1 MKPEYNN
8 NLIVIKIRINGRR
21 MRALVDTGAS
31 HSYISKSAVKDFEL
45 ETRQTK
51 LMKIGLADGASTS
64 TTTKVK
70 TAKINIHNREVRS
83 DLIVLNQMNPTYH
96 VIVGMDIIQ
105 ETQLSIDEILKSRKF
120 KGIQQKEATL
130 QHISL
135 DDKEQLSS
143 ANESTKD
150 KEVKEE
156 EEEYIYLH
164 GVEINPDWIW
174 LYSDTDKDDTA
185 RINIALPTD
194 GVVNAIY
201 MDKASDELTKK
212 QKQFIDKYKSLFPE
226 TPPDTLPPERRVKH
240 EIKLIDET
248 KIHARPPYRSSGREN
263 EVCKETIE
271 KLLKSKL
278 IRPSKSPH
286 SAPVI
291 FAKKKDGTLRMCAD
305 YRDINRNTI
314 PDNTPLPH
322 IAESIDRVKGAKIFS
337 KIDLDAAFWQVAMT
351 EESKPKTA
359 FGCRYGHYEYNVMP
373 MGLRNSPA
381 TFTTLMN
388 EIFVDLTDR
397 GILVYLDDILIYS
410 ETEEEHR
417 KLLTEV
423 FERLKKH
430 QLYPKLKKCEFF
442 RSEID
447 FLGFTIDKNGKR
459 PMSDK
464 IHKALDFATPKNK
477 KQLMQFIGLANYYR
491 DHIDQFSII
500 ASPMTDLLQKDRK
513 FEWSDECQNRFEQ
526 MKEALSS
533 APVLRA
539 SDHKKPFYIH
549 CDASDVGGG
558 ASLEQLDEDNKA
570 YAVQFWSKK
579 FNETERNYDTIKKET
594 FIAKEALKHFRPHI
608 HGAEVHLY
616 TDNQPLVFMRT
627 QRPPRSQYIRW
638 QQEFDEYNITFH
650 HKKGKDNV
658 VADALSRS
666 PEFYNNTVEM
676 TIEPNELSKK
686 IIHAQNHDEL
696 CIRLKYGKRINK
708 SNLPKLPLNVKND
721 VVYQR
726 DRLYIPKSE
735 RALIHEILIHYHDN
749 QQHIG
754 IDKTIEF
761 IKRNYYWTNM
771 DDDIKHWIINCIKC
785 QRIKPNLN
793 KPKGLLQSHSIPYK
807 PWQVISV
814 DFITDLPRSKSNNDS
829 IVVFVDTFSKMTKM
843 TALKKT
849 DGAERFAQ
857 IFNDKIVSSYG
868 HPHTIISDRDTRFT
882 SKYWECLSKLLG
894 IKLNRSSAYHPE
906 TDGQTERMNQTLEN
920 LLRAVV
926 NEVND
931 NWEEQ
936 LPTVEYTMNNTIN
949 ASTKL
954 TPFDVCLTWKPQL
967 AVEHRDWQLL
977 KDEVPAATKSFDDI
991 VITYD
996 LVTQNIRKSQQK
1008 QQKQANKH
1016 RIDEKFKVGDKV
1028 MLSTANLKLP
1038 FGIRKLTARYFG
1050 PFEVIAVN
1058 NDVNYKLRL
1067 PSQWKVHNNIH
1078 ISKLK
1083 KFNEDKEVFPDRQQ
1097 LVEPPPTMVMEDG
1110 QTEYEVD
1117 RIIDHKTDTNGNPT
1131 KYLVLWKGYNAEDA
1145 TFEPIEHL
1153 KNSSEAIAKY
1163 HQSLIDKQQQSLLNR
1178 DKNTRTTRAVSRAQ
1192 SESQTLNAIDN
1203 NEEEAQQAE
1212 GRRWIKLKCC
1222 ATCKNGND
1230 CSKNTW
1236 KGDKCW
1242 IHTKLIDNLR
1252 IKPSNIKSAGYGL
1265 YVANKEF
1272 KKGAIIAEYLGEISR
1287 NTIYGTYVLEINRN
1301 TFINANKST
1310 CLASFANSCRASN
1323 KNQCE
1328 CKNNNAEF
1336 KQRNGKTVVIATRKI
1351 QPNEEIF
1358 INYGRDY
1365 WKYIDQFERDTEIA
1379 MKRSLTEA
1387 DTNRF
1392 DRDTAIATQR
1402 SIEDERIRQQQQWQ
1416 VKTSKKTRRLRRKTS
1431 NMNIFPR
1438 IDINHEFH

>member
-1 MKPEYNN
+1 MK
-8 NLIVIKIRINGRR
+8 
-21 MRALVDTGAS
+21 S
-31 HSYISKSAVKDFEL
+31 
-45 ETRQTK
+45 
-51 LMKIGLADGASTS
+51 MKIGLADGASTATTTRVKGADIIVNGKS
-64 TTTKVK
+64 TT
-70 TAKINIHNREVRS
+70 S
-83 DLIVLNQMNPTYH
+83 DLIVLTQMNPRYH
-96 VIVGMDIIQ
+96 VIVGIDIIQ
-105 ETQLSIDEILKSRKF
+105 QTQLSIDKVLKSRGNMK
-120 KGIQQKEATL
+120 QMLNEMVV
-130 QHISL
+130 QHISAG
-135 DDKEQLSS
+135 KT
-143 ANESTKD
+143 ESTKTTETTETINSAD
-150 KEVKEE
+150 DEQQVAM
-156 EEEYIYLH
+156 ISVN
-164 GVEINPDWIW
+164 GVEINTDLIW
-174 LYSDTDKDDTA
+174 LFTHDNIDAATGMEVTLPPSVE
-185 RINIALPTD
+185 INTVSTT
-194 GVVNAIY
+194 GKVQ
-201 MDKASDELTKK
+201 SLTKS
-212 QKQFIDKYKSLFPE
+212 QQQFIDKYKSLFPE

-240 EIKLIDET
+240 EVKLIDET
-248 KIHARPPYRSSGREN
+248 KVHARPPYRSSSREN

-291 FAKKKDGTLRMCAD
+291 FAKKKDGSLRMCAD

-322 IAESIDRVKGAKIFS
+322 IAESIDRVKGARLFS

-373 MGLRNSPA
+373 MGLKNSPA

-388 EIFVDLTDR
+388 EIFVDLADR
-397 GILVYLDDILIYS
+397 GVLIYLDDILIYS
-410 ETEEEHR
+410 ETEVEHK
-417 KLLTEV
+417 KLLAEV

-464 IHKALDFATPKNK
+464 IHKALDFSAPKNK

-491 DHIDQFSII
+491 DHINQFSII
-500 ASPMTDLLQKDRK
+500 ASPMTDLLQKDMK
-513 FEWSDECQNRFEQ
+513 FEWSDECQKRFEQ

-558 ASLEQLDEDNKA
+558 ASLEQLHEDGKP

-579 FNETERNYDTIKKET
+579 FSETERNYDTVKKET
-594 FIAKEALKHFRPHI
+594 FIAKEALRHFRPHI

-627 QRPPRSQYIRW
+627 QRPPRAQYIRW

-650 HKKGKDNV
+650 HKKGRDNV
-658 VADALSRS
+658 VPDALSRS
-666 PEFYNNTVEM
+666 PEFYNNTIEM
-676 TIEPNELSKK
+676 TIEPNELNKK
-686 IIHAQNHDEL
+686 IIQAQNHDEL
-696 CIRLKYGKRINK
+696 CIRLKLGKHINK

-721 VVYQR
+721 VIYQQ
-726 DRLYIPKSE
+726 DRLYLPRSE

-771 DDDIKHWIINCIKC
+771 DDDIKYWIINCIKC

-793 KPKGLLQSHSIPYK
+793 KPKGLLQSHAIPHK
-807 PWQVISV
+807 PWHVISV

-894 IKLNRSSAYHPE
+894 SKLNRSSAYHPE

-926 NEVND
+926 NEWND
-931 NWEEQ
+931 DWEEK

-996 LVTQNIRKSQQK
+996 LVTQNIRKSQEQ

-1050 PFEVIAVN
+1050 PFEVIGVN

-1067 PSQWKVHNNIH
+1067 PPQWKVHNNIH
-1078 ISKLK
+1078 TSKLK

-1097 LVEPPPTMVMEDG
+1097 LVEPPPTVVMEDG

-1153 KNSSEAIAKY
+1153 ENASEAIAKY
-1163 HQSLIDKQQQSLLNR
+1163 HQSLTDKQQQSVLNR
-1178 DKNTRTTRAVSRAQ
+1178 DKNVRTTRAAARAQ
-1192 SESQTLNAIDN
+1192 SESQEMNAVNTTD
-1203 NEEEAQQAE
+1203 EEAQQSD
-1212 GRRWIKLKCC
+1212 GRKWIKLKCC
-1222 ATCKNGND
+1222 ATCKNGNE
-1230 CSKNTW
+1230 CKKNTW

-1242 IHTKLIDNLR
+1242 IHTKIIDNLR
-1252 IKPSNIKSAGYGL
+1252 IKESKIAKAGNGL
-1265 YVANKEF
+1265 FAANREF
-1272 KKGAIIAEYLGEISR
+1272 KKGQIIAEYFGTMSHNPIF
-1287 NTIYGTYVLEINRN
+1287 GTYVLEVNRN
-1301 TFINANKST
+1301 KFINGNTST
-1310 CLASFANSCRASN
+1310 CLASFANCCRSSN
-1323 KNQCE
+1323 KKQNE
-1328 CKNNNAEF
+1328 CKCNNAEF
-1336 KQRNGKTVVIATRKI
+1336 KSRDGKLVIIATKRI
-1351 QPNEEIF
+1351 QPNEEILV
-1358 INYGRDY
+1358 NYGRDY
-1365 WKYIDQFERDTEIA
+1365 WKDIDRFDRDTEIA
-1379 MKRSLTEA
+1379 KRKSLIEA
-1387 DTNRF
+1387 DTNRL
-1392 DRDTAIATQR
+1392 DRDTAIAMRR
-1402 SIEDERIRQQQQWQ
+1402 SNIDC
-1416 VKTSKKTRRLRRKTS
+1416 S
-1431 NMNIFPR
+1431 NQYFDCNL
-1438 IDINHEFH
+1438 N